1 MTKCL
6 FKALKAVDLDKH
18 VGLFRSLGYE
28 SAGAL
33 AHFRTE
39 DFDKLKFVEQDLLR
53 LISLLDV
60 LKESTRDGKIC
71 PHYFTTSTKTTVQ
84 QSNIKSTPIYASWND
99 DTIPQANLRKPTQE
113 NNKTKSSMGIP
124 VRSSSI
130 SIPLMSEM
138 ISQRSST
145 VLSRPNP
152 TTPIKNTN
160 QRSVS
165 LKPFLNRPAVQ
176 HVKVRIFEFLSSI
189 SVFRRL
195 NRIIMVYQ
203 RLVDHEIHRIER
215 VFIRIQCIFPH
226 HDIPV
231 MRVPMGNQQR
241 SMSMLENDH
250 SYQQNRIFKM

>member
-33 AHFRTE
+33 ARFRTE
-39 DFDKLKFVEQDLLR
+39 DFDKLKFSEQDLLR
-53 LISLLDV
+53 LIALLDV

-99 DTIPQANLRKPTQE
+99 ETIPQRYSQSNLRKLNQE
-113 NNKTKSSMGIP
+113 NNKMKRTNSSMGFP
-124 VRSSSI
+124 GRSSSI
-130 SIPLMSEM
+130 SMSLNKPSTSEI

-160 QRSVS
+160 QHSIGVKS
-165 LKPFLNRPAVQ
+165 FLNRPAVQ
-176 HVKVRIFEFLSSI
+176 HVKVRMSEFLPSI
-189 SVFRRL
+189 DLFRRL

-203 RLVDHEIHRIER
+203 LPVDHGIHLFER
-215 VFIRIQCIFPH
+215 VFIRIHSH
-226 HDIPV
+226 HDIHMMQV
-231 MRVPMGNQQR
+231 HMGNQQR
-241 SMSMLENDH
+241 FMSMLENDH
-250 SYQQNRIFKM
+250 S